1 MIEKIAVKNQAAWH
15 RLRGKDVTA
24 SVAGALFGIHE
35 YMTPFEL
42 WQLKAGRLEADP
54 EESPAMKRGR
64 LLEPVAIALLREQRP
79 HWRVAHNSGSAT
91 RYFRDPEYRIGAT
104 PDAIAEFDDVKAVV
118 QIKSVEASAFRRK
131 WIKDDGSIEPP
142 LWIAVQAS
150 VEAYLTGSEKA
161 FVAAL
166 VVGHGIDLHLIEVPL
181 IYGVIDRLKVLSLA
195 FWKSIEDGE
204 EPAPDFRLDGETI
217 DRLYARND
225 GGEVDLSQDA
235 RIEILVMAR
244 NRASAAK
251 RAAESDLDQIDAEV
265 KAKLK
270 CASVA
275 HLAGGRKIY
284 QPTRRRTNPDGSTV
298 SFRVLQFP
306 KSE

>member
-1 MIEKIAVKNQAAWH
+1 MIEQIEARNAAAWH

-24 SVAGALFGIHE
+24 SVAGALFGVHE
-35 YMTPFEL
+35 FITPFKL

-91 RYFRDPEYRIGAT
+91 RYYRDPEARIGAT
-104 PDAIAEFDDVKAVV
+104 PDALVEFDDEKAVV
-118 QIKSVEASAFRRK
+118 QIKSVEATAFRRK
-131 WIKDDGSIEPP
+131 WIKDDGIIEPP

-150 VEAYLTGSEKA
+150 VEAYLTGSSRA

-166 VVGHGIDLHLIEVPL
+166 VVGHGIDLHVVEVPL
-181 IYGVIDRLKVLSLA
+181 IAGLIDRIKELSVA
-195 FWKSIEDGE
+195 FWKSVETGE
-204 EPAPDFRLDGETI
+204 EPAPDYRLDGETL
-217 DRLYARND
+217 DRLYSRNE
-225 GGEVDLSQDA
+225 GGEVDLTRDA
-235 RIEILVMAR
+235 RIELLVMAR
-244 NRASAAK
+244 NVASARK
-251 RAAESDLDQIDAEV
+251 RDAESELDQIDAEV
-265 KAKLK
+265 KAKMK
-270 CASVA
+270 GAAVA

-284 QPTRRRTNPDGSTV
+284 QPTRRRTNADGSAV
-298 SFRVLQFP
+298 SFRILQFP